1 MRNFTP
7 VKAGSG
13 GTGDYAE
20 YLLKTEALKK
30 SSEYYVEGEKEAT
43 ASVYIG
49 SKSAKLGLSG
59 EIDLES
65 AKDLLAG
72 VLPDGTQIRGDKT
85 TGQEILAHDNTLSA
99 PKSVSIQAAEDIR
112 VFECHVAAV
121 RETIAALEKYYCVQ
135 RVQKEGV
142 RTLEKGD
149 GFVGWMTHHWQS
161 REGDIDMHAHVVTM
175 NGCMGPDGKW
185 RAIDDREM
193 SDAQWLGSYYRN
205 CLAQRLQNVGYKI
218 REKPLERGGYSFDLE
233 GYTDQDID
241 EFSTRHKQIAEAK
254 KKGLSD
260 QEAWYTTRKDK
271 DEEISLGELFEKT
284 ITQKAAIGCTGQSFP
299 MTMNLRPIGKT
310 DAIAVVDRAIA
321 HLSRG
326 SCRFTQAELL
336 AECFDH
342 IERVRLKDVERAIAT
357 HPELVDYGI
366 IRGIDYLKGE
376 YTTAGALERET
387 RIIQR
392 WMQGQGQAIPIMDK
406 VASKEAIAR
415 LETRYKKEWAQS
427 HDSKLN
433 DLRAK
438 IAEGDISKKTAKAL
452 KRLEKQEFQGLN
464 KGQVGAVQGVL
475 ATDNKNAIIYGLS
488 GVGKTR
494 SLKPLKDILDEQK
507 IETLW
512 LAPSLA
518 AVEVLTEDVG
528 QQAYTL
534 QRLAYTDSI
543 RLEPGQIV
551 FVDEAGLADA
561 ECIDLVGAKV
571 EAAGA
576 RLILI
581 GDHKQNKPIQA
592 GSPMTSLMMHEAEV
606 FKIWEILR
614 QQDPIQK
621 QAVELIANGKGVESI
636 ELLNEH
642 GYVTEIKDP
651 DLRQEAI
658 ASQYLSMTVPERKN
672 TLLITGTNAERLA
685 LTEKIRQGLKE
696 DGFLGKSLD
705 CIQLED
711 SRLSPEQLNDLR
723 NYEIGD
729 YVAPMRDYAKAKRHE
744 FCKVIGKT
752 ETHLILEKAN
762 GETFE
767 LDPNRWDKK
776 KYTAG
781 TINVAVGDE
790 LRFRGKINGKDF
802 ENGQIYTVKSIEGAI
817 ATLEGK
823 KGKTRTIDLSRPAP
837 IDHNIVRTTY
847 DVQGSG
853 KDGAILS
860 LTDDRTSNQGS
871 AYVGISRQF
880 EFLTVYTQNYD
891 ELLKRIARECTHYN
905 ALDLLELNHDE
916 QNYETRSASDL
927 SGDGSLDIPLAL
939 GEGFAGRTRRAG
951 ESAIDTGRG
960 RGAEQALLA
969 GGAGFGN
976 HPDQPRYAKT
986 IARDIDGSANI
997 DAKPRENLGSDLECL
1012 DRIAQG
1018 IYRTRIR
1025 RELSRPLE
1033 QFMAQFSELKALEA
1047 QIKEVSATNK
1057 DLQARIAAKL
1067 QQVVDSAKIEVLST
1081 ALKDWRGI
1089 EGTEI
1094 RAQTAVKFALE
1105 ELTEARNT
1113 VNKRFMAVT
1122 KNADINRTKTI
1133 TDKNLGS
1140 HKGGAK
1146 EPIPHPI
1153 KVSKPPAPENQ
1164 TQDKPKVRV
1173 KPPSPVKADLSFWTP
1188 DYSNVDIPEGFMDWH
1203 WNEVMGSAIH
1213 PALIAGNM
1221 ERASGN
1227 WVIDRLAK
1235 VVLEDSTVS
1244 DVSKENLR
1252 EKYNPVVADGFW
1264 FNGGYDIKILA
1275 TAAPGDRIPRTDWGV
1290 YKSFTPRLDE
1300 EKTQRKGE
1308 PSYRKYENPI
1318 GQRRE
1323 FFMPIVP
1330 PDMADEIYRKY
1341 GISPTAAERE
1351 SGLYYVAL
1359 KYNLPIIITE
1369 GAKKTMASVSQG
1381 HITIGMQGVN
1391 ALYRSRDDEGNR
1403 LPERVFNESF
1413 ACWATPGRQ
1422 IIFAFDA
1429 DSKQASIV
1437 AVRRA
1442 LAHSVEL
1449 LQQHGCDVWV
1459 AAWLPEQGKGLDDV
1473 IVKSGALVYDNALKT
1488 AQPPDA
1494 EIDAHYTW
1502 EYERVAAKFTNPT
1515 DAKIYAEMIATNPQD
1530 AERVLRQSDRARTLK
1545 DPVLVQKYIEEIASS
1560 KVEAIVAAEPPVQR
1574 DTKRVLDKPTV
1585 AKVKPDQPIAVQVA
1599 PNALIMAGADLVF
1612 FNDGKLQPDGSE
1624 VAEGQRWRFERDGGH
1639 LKISLQE
1646 TGEVAYEVRQGIVVN
1661 RAGEDALRTRM
1672 EELRQMAIQ
1681 MKIAQADARAATEPE
1696 QGQRAGRRR

>member
-13 GTGDYAE
+13 GSGDYAE
-20 YLLKTEALKK
+20 YLLKNEALKK
-30 SSEYYVEGEKEAT
+30 SSEYYVEGEQEAT

-49 SKSAKLGLSG
+49 SKSAKLGLFG
-59 EIDLES
+59 EINLES
-65 AKDLLAG
+65 AKQLLAG
-72 VLPDGTQIRGDKT
+72 ILPDGTKIRSDKT
-85 TGQEILAHDNTLSA
+85 SGQEVLAHDNTLSA

-121 RETIAALEKYYCVQ
+121 RDTIAALENYYCVQ
-135 RVQKEGV
+135 RVQKEGI
-142 RTLEKGD
+142 RTLKKGD

-161 REGDIDMHAHVVTM
+161 REGDIDMHTHVVTM

-218 REKPLERGGYSFDLE
+218 REKPLERGGYSFELE

-284 ITQKAAIGCTGQSFP
+284 IAQKAAIGCTGQSFP

-310 DAIAVVDRAIA
+310 DATAVVDRAIA

-342 IERVRLKDVERAIAT
+342 IERVRLKDVEGEIAA
-357 HPELVDYGI
+357 HPELVDYGV
-366 IRGIDYLKGE
+366 IRGIDHLKGL

-392 WMQGQGQAIPIMDK
+392 WMKGQGQVTPIMDK
-406 VASKEAIAR
+406 AVSKEAIAR
-415 LETRYKKEWAQS
+415 LETRYKQEWAQS

-438 IAEGDISKKTAKAL
+438 IAEGDTSKKTAKAL

-475 ATDNKNAIIYGLS
+475 ATANKNAIIYGLS

-494 SLKPLKDILDEQK
+494 SLKPLKDILDEQN

-592 GSPMTSLMMHEAEV
+592 GSPMKSLMMHEAEV

-685 LTEKIRQGLKE
+685 LTEKIRQGLKD

-729 YVAPMRDYAKAKRHE
+729 YIAPMRDYAKAKRHE
-744 FCKVIGKT
+744 FCQVVGKT
-752 ETHLILEKAN
+752 ETSLILESHS
-762 GETFE
+762 GMTFE
-767 LDPNRWDKK
+767 LDPDRWDKK

-823 KGKTRTIDLSRPAP
+823 KGKTRTLDLSRPVP
-837 IDHNIVRTTY
+837 VDHNIVRTTY

-853 KDGAILS
+853 KQGAILS

-880 EFLTVYTQNYD
+880 EFLSVYTQNYD
-891 ELLKRIARECTHYN
+891 ELLKRIARECNHYN
-905 ALDLLELNHDE
+905 ALDIFEEYNHVKRTTHTARPDRDSDRTITSNGERRDRGIDSTPRGQERHIFDGGSALEVGRSRHQNSGNDYQETGLSDRVIGGIGEVQRIADEISRLRQEREIAEPLSRLESSLSQLTELRQAAALKQDKVNQLLAQLGQLNQKQQIFDAIE
-916 QNYETRSASDL
+916 FPLQQMKLDL
-927 SGDGSLDIPLAL
+927 RAHPED
-939 GEGFAGRTRRAG
+939 FANIQRTARVDVIS
-951 ESAIDTGRG
+951 SAI
-960 RGAEQALLA
+960 AVW
-969 GGAGFGN
+969 
-976 HPDQPRYAKT
+976 
-986 IARDIDGSANI
+986 
-997 DAKPRENLGSDLECL
+997 RESCSVDP
-1012 DRIAQG
+1012 A
-1018 IYRTRIR
+1018 
-1025 RELSRPLE
+1025 
-1033 QFMAQFSELKALEA
+1033 LKAETAIAYALEMMEDEISSSFEVVMHQA
-1047 QIKEVSATNK
+1047 FEQTQPKPSLSDSSKGGIKE
-1057 DLQARIAAKL
+1057 
-1067 QQVVDSAKIEVLST
+1067 
-1081 ALKDWRGI
+1081 
-1089 EGTEI
+1089 
-1094 RAQTAVKFALE
+1094 
-1105 ELTEARNT
+1105 
-1113 VNKRFMAVT
+1113 
-1122 KNADINRTKTI
+1122 
-1133 TDKNLGS
+1133 
-1140 HKGGAK
+1140 
-1146 EPIPHPI
+1146 PPI
-1153 KVSKPPAPENQ
+1153 KVSSHPENQ

-1173 KPPSPVKADLSFWTP
+1173 KPSSPVKSDSSFWTP
-1188 DYSNVDIPEGFMDWH
+1188 DYSKARIPEGFMDLH
-1203 WNEVMGSAIH
+1203 WKEVMGSAIH
-1213 PALIAGNM
+1213 PSLISGNM
-1221 ERASGN
+1221 ERASGD
-1227 WVIDRLAK
+1227 WVINRLAK

-1244 DVSKENLR
+1244 DFSKENLR
-1252 EKYNPVVADGFW
+1252 EKYKPVVADGFW
-1264 FNGGYDIKILA
+1264 FNGGYDIKALA

-1300 EKTQRKGE
+1300 EKTQRKGK

-1318 GQRRE
+1318 GQKRE
-1323 FFMPIVP
+1323 FFMPVVP
-1330 PDMADEIYRKY
+1330 PVLADAIYKKH
-1341 GISPTAAERE
+1341 GINPTAAERE
-1351 SGLYYVAL
+1351 SGLYFVAL

-1391 ALYRSRDDEGNR
+1391 ALYRSSDDAGNR

-1422 IIFAFDA
+1422 ITFAFDA
-1429 DSKQASIV
+1429 DSREASIV
-1437 AVRRA
+1437 AVRRS
-1442 LAHSVEL
+1442 LVHSVEL
-1449 LQQHGCDVWV
+1449 LQQRGCEIEV
-1459 AAWLPEQGKGLDDV
+1459 AAWLSEQGKGLDDL
-1473 IVKSGALVYDNALKT
+1473 IVKSGPSAYEKALKT
-1488 AQPPDA
+1488 AQSPDA
-1494 EIDAHYTW
+1494 AIDVHYTW

-1515 DAKIYAEMIATNPQD
+1515 DGAIYAEMIATNSQD

-1545 DPVLVQKYIEEIASS
+1545 DPFLVQKYIEEIASS

-1574 DTKRVLDKPTV
+1574 DTKRVLDKP
-1585 AKVKPDQPIAVQVA
+1585 IAVQVA
-1599 PNALIMAGADLVF
+1599 PNALIMAGVDLVF
-1612 FNDGKLQPDGSE
+1612 FNDGKRQPDGSE

-1646 TGEVAYEVRQGIVVN
+1646 TGEVAYEVRDGIVVN
-1661 RAGEDALRTRM
+1661 RTGEDALRTRM
-1672 EELRQMAIQ
+1672 EELRQAAAQMA
-1681 MKIAQADARAATEPE
+1681 IAQANARAAAEPE